1 MRRPTIAGRTSANPE
16 DRPVTPTGP
25 VPVPPASPGHA
36 GARPAAWIR
45 RLGPARAV
53 VRQSLPYLATFFA
66 LAVAVQLVVG
76 AYTSELG
83 HFSDESAHF
92 MNALLLRDYLRQDL
106 GQDPIRFAQ
115 QYYYSYP
122 KIAPGMWPPLFHGVL
137 GLLML
142 PGWSPQTIALLL
154 IAFATAWTA
163 WRLYRILTYLTTTSV
178 ALGLG
183 VLFVMT
189 PAVVNLTSAVMLD
202 IVVAAF
208 ALEATF
214 WLALFF
220 EWGLTRH
227 AALFGLFAAGGC
239 LTKGNGLAILLMPAL
254 MLIFTRRFSLLRRPG
269 LYLATAIVLVVA
281 GPLSTASFYFDAT
294 IGDFRMVNWADI
306 TARLDVYT
314 NYVRTELGLPLLALA
329 VAGLTSGAVETNWKT
344 DRHRWAFIPSLVAL
358 VVAAAL
364 FHLLNPHKVISGRY
378 MTLAIAPVIGLIP
391 NGIKWLLSFIQRPH
405 WVGPARIGLVA
416 VLVVMASLNIS
427 AWEKRR
433 PMGFHDA
440 ASFIADHGGLGNRRM
455 LVVSDEFGEGA
466 LIADVAARHPMPPA
480 TVIRSSKVIASDDWA
495 GQNFQLR
502 FSSSQD
508 LIKELE
514 DLHVEFVV
522 IDRSLE
528 ANKHPLWPPTQ
539 TLLTEQADRLELAY
553 TATRE
558 RPVVVY
564 RLKYQTAGPPKPLD
578 IVVSSP
584 FGKLMAK

>member
-1 MRRPTIAGRTSANPE
+1 VPLS
-16 DRPVTPTGP
+16 VGP
-25 VPVPPASPGHA
+25 S
-36 GARPAAWIR
+36 PAATAAWTR
-45 RLGPARAV
+45 RLGPARAAI
-53 VRQSLPYLATFFA
+53 RQNLPYLATFFA

-76 AYTSELG
+76 TYTSERG

-106 GQDPIRFAQ
+106 GQDPIHFAQ

-122 KIAPGMWPPLFHGVL
+122 KIAPGMWPPLFHTVL

-142 PGWSPQTIALLL
+142 PGWAPQAIALLL
-154 IAFATAWTA
+154 VGFATAWTA
-163 WRLYRILTYLTTTSV
+163 WRLYRILTYLTTPSV
-178 ALGLG
+178 AVGLG
-183 VLFVMT
+183 VLFLMT

-202 IVVAAF
+202 VVVAAF

-227 AALFGLFAAGGC
+227 AALFGLAAAGGC

-254 MLIFTRRFSLLRRPG
+254 MLLFTRRFSLLRRPG

-306 TARLDVYT
+306 TTRLDVYT

-358 VVAAAL
+358 VIAAAL

-416 VLVVMASLNIS
+416 TLVIVASFNIS
-427 AWEKRR
+427 AWDKRR
-433 PMGFHDA
+433 PMGFRDA
-440 ASFIADHGGLGNRRM
+440 ASFIQDHSGLANQRM

-466 LIADVAARHPMPPA
+466 LIADVAARHPMPAA
-480 TVIRSSKVIASDDWA
+480 TVIRSSKLVATDDWA
-495 GQNFQLR
+495 GQSFKLR
-502 FSSSQD
+502 FNSSHD
-508 LIKELE
+508 LMTELE
-514 DLHVEFVV
+514 DLHVGYLV
-522 IDRSLE
+522 IDKSLE
-528 ANKHPLWPPTQ
+528 TSKHPLWPPTQ
-539 TLLTEQADRLELAY
+539 ALITEQADRLELAY
-553 TATRE
+553 TATGE

-564 RLKYQTAGPPKPLD
+564 RLKYESAGPPKTLEML
-578 IVVSSP
+578 VSSP
-584 FGKLMAK
+584 FGKLMEK